1 MTDITPAQIIA
12 DAPLGALIRF
22 RDGTPRPPERF
33 RKKLQAWENVNGVGT
48 LAEVQPELGT
58 FTLHM
63 GDMGSAGVIVMRVYR
78 TYDLNSRLTFRVER
92 PAVEGSVLCASVWAG
107 KRKIDKVT
115 DARGAE
121 AWLANNQYGELLAVG
136 AGGALTVLRPAREA
150 A

>member
-12 DAPLGALIRF
+12 DAPLGALIAF
-22 RDGTPRPPERF
+22 SDGSGRPPERF
-33 RKKLQAWENVNGVGT
+33 RKKIRAWENVNGLGT
-48 LAEVQPELGT
+48 LAEVQPAHGT

-63 GDMGSAGVIVMRVYR
+63 GDMGAAGVIVMRVYR

-92 PAVEGSVLCASVWAG
+92 PAVEGTVLCANVWRG
-107 KRKIDKVT
+107 QRKIDKVT
-115 DARGAE
+115 DAAGGE
-121 AWLANNQYGELLAVG
+121 AWLANNTYGELLAVG